1 MVFFISRLCIAEKSF
16 EVVLATLFTDIDMK
30 DQGNNAEDN
39 GNDARPSQRVAEPR
53 RQSKV
58 QSQQPRNEGRQK
70 WESGEKK
77 LRRSHLPQ
85 QRLTKPPMIRAVHAS
100 GDPVQVNLRHHV
112 DETWR
117 AAGCHIE

>member
-1 MVFFISRLCIAEKSF
+1 
-16 EVVLATLFTDIDMK
+16 MK

-39 GNDARPSQRVAEPR
+39 GNDARPSQRDAEPR

-58 QSQQPRNEGRQK
+58 QSQHHWPTPSKHDDNDEQPRNEGRQK

-100 GDPVQVNLRHHV
+100 GEPVQVNLRHHV